1 MPQVG
6 DAAPEFSLPETGD
19 ARVSLTGF
27 RGRRNVLVVFH
38 PFSFNGTCESEMC
51 ELRDNAESYDDHD
64 TEIVSIS
71 CDAWR
76 IRQAWKRQ
84 IEGHGRFLS
93 DFWPH
98 GEASR
103 AYGVFDER
111 WGAPRRATFLVDK
124 QGIVRYTVSLDL
136 DARRDQLEFLSAV
149 AALG

>member
-19 ARVSLTGF
+19 ARVCLTGF

-84 IEGHGRFLS
+84 IEGPRPLPLRLLAARRGIE
-93 DFWPH
+93 P
-98 GEASR
+98 

-124 QGIVRYTVSLDL
+124 QGIVRYTVSLGL
-136 DARRDQLEFLSAV
+136 DARRDQRNT
-149 AALG
+149 